1 MPINLPP
8 LSSQLLKGLEQGRSE
23 HLAALSK
30 LLNVAIGNQVT
41 ASVEKIEAITPT
53 QREELMKRT
62 HEALQQLLRSP
73 ATPAVKAQIVRLQE
87 QQQLLSSEQ
96 LKWVHLQV
104 NSRPLLTYTDRAL
117 LPGQTVTVQLTD
129 AQRLALVDPSPALTA
144 AVTSSG
150 GVAPTNSAI
159 GAGGSTL
166 AHALAQVLTAGARTA
181 SDNPLSATPSDQS
194 ASPRSGLT
202 QTTLPVPAVETPVPV
217 TDKATS
223 KVDLARGSA
232 ETLNLL
238 AAALRNLLPQKDQP
252 QQLYAALS
260 PLQQLPLERRQ
271 AVIPASVQQAL
282 KTLADQLRS
291 PQQLSNAKL
300 LPLIVR
306 NSGVFFENK
315 LASQIVDTGALPKG
329 NPPTGSSPIGPDG
342 SLTNRL
348 TTQDL
353 KGALLQLLH
362 RVKQE
367 LPANSGRDPSAPPG
381 PSSATQ
387 STYPGAATTAHV
399 TQVQQSALPVSLPGL
414 LQLMR
419 FPQRPERELS
429 DKVLRNQLLMLLHQQ
444 TLGSLAKIQLQQ
456 AQTLS
461 HQQSQTDSAQ
471 PTQSWVFDVPVRHGQ
486 EVHNLEIKLQQDWVD
501 EGEGENKGGVKV
513 RQWSVTLSFDL
524 PDAGGFYA
532 QLIVINETLSV
543 KLWAEQQT
551 TLSEA
556 RLKLDNLHEQLSTQ
570 GIVVK
575 QLQCVQGKPPSTSI
589 SLHYSLVDI
598 TT

>member
-129 AQRLALVDPSPALTA
+129 AQRLALVNPSPALTA

-150 GVAPTNSAI
+150 GVAPTNSAV

-260 PLQQLPLERRQ
+260 PLQQMPVERRQ

-291 PQQLSNAKL
+291 PQQLSNPKL

-315 LASQIVDTGALPKG
+315 LASQIVDTGVLPKG

-367 LPANSGRDPSAPPG
+367 LPANSGRDPSAPLG
-381 PSSATQ
+381 PSSAAQ

-399 TQVQQSALPVSLPGL
+399 TQVQQSALPVSLPDL

-456 AQTLS
+456 VQTLS

>member
-87 QQQLLSSEQ
+87 QQQLLNSEQ

-144 AVTSSG
+144 AVTSSV

-181 SDNPLSATPSDQS
+181 SDNPLAVTPSDQS

-202 QTTLPVPAVETPVPV
+202 QTTPPVPAVETPVPV
-217 TDKATS
+217 TDKATP

-271 AVIPASVQQAL
+271 AVIPARVQQAL

-291 PQQLSNAKL
+291 PQQLSNPKL

-306 NSGVFFENK
+306 NTGVFFENK
-315 LASQIVDTGALPKG
+315 LANQVVDTGALPKG
-329 NPPTGSSPIGPDG
+329 NPPTGSSPIGPDS

-387 STYPGAATTAHV
+387 STYPGAATTTHV

-414 LQLMR
+414 LQLIH

-456 AQTLS
+456 VQTLS

-471 PTQSWVFDVPVRHGQ
+471 PTQSWVFDIPVRHGQ

-501 EGEGENKGGVKV
+501 EGEDENKGGVKV

-556 RLKLDNLHEQLSTQ
+556 RLKLDNLREQLSTQ

-575 QLQCVQGKPPSTSI
+575 QLQCVQGKPPSTNI